1 MAGWN
6 DFYESIVGASAALT
20 GLIFVGVSISL
31 TKILS
36 IRGLPDRALLSLV
49 LLLNVLVL
57 SILFLIPDL
66 SMKTLGIWVIV
77 IGIIVWIIVSLLDL
91 GIYRSKQKEYKKLHL
106 LNMLIDQVA
115 TICFVLTGIGITSGW
130 TNSEYWVV
138 PAIIVSI
145 VKAVIDGWV
154 ILVEINR

>member
-1 MAGWN
+1 MPGWN
-6 DFYESIVGASAALT
+6 DFYEAIVGASAALT

-57 SILFLIPDL
+57 SILFLAPDL

-77 IGIIVWIIVSLLDL
+77 IGISAWLIVFGLDL
-91 GIYRSKQKEYKKLHL
+91 IIYRSKQKEYKKLHL
-106 LNMLIDQVA
+106 LNMLIDQMA
-115 TICFVLTGIGITSGW
+115 TICFVLAGIGITSGW
-130 TNSEYWVV
+130 ANGEYWVV

-145 VKAVIDGWV
+145 VKAVVDGWV
-154 ILVEINR
+154 LLVEINR